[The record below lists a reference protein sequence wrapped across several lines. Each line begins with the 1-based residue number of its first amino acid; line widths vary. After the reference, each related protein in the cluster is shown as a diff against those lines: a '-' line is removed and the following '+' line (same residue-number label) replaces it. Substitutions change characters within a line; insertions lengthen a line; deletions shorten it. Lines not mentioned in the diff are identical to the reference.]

1 MITAQQ
7 AGAYKPSLKMFKLAE
22 SRLGVAPAQWLHV
35 GQSIYHD
42 VLPAQFLGLSTVWVN
57 RPSPRA
63 GIGAVRAAE
72 GKPDLEV
79 HDLKTLADLAVP
91 QN

>member
-1 MITAQQ
+1 MA
-7 AGAYKPSLKMFKLAE
+7 LKKA
-22 SRLGVAPAQWLHV
+22 SVTPDQIVHV

-42 VLPAQFLGLSTVWVN
+42 VLPAQSFGLATVWVN

-63 GIGAVRAAE
+63 GIGAVRPAN

-79 HDLKTLADLAVP
+79 PDIATLAEQAGC
-91 QN
+91 